1 MRIGEPCAVFGL
13 CCGWCVCCRLVLL
26 QPRFYQ
32 PKTSDPNEPSGL
44 FGPAHTV
51 ELYTELLQSLMRA

>member
-1 MRIGEPCAVFGL
+1 
-13 CCGWCVCCRLVLL
+13 VLL

-32 PKTSDPNEPSGL
+32 PKSSDPNEPSAL